1 MIPKKILISGGWGYA
16 NLGDDAILSS
26 TLKLVTKKYPEAEVV
41 VMTYDPIEGVKI
53 FENEK
58 VKFISSVHR
67 HMIGAQAF
75 RKFKIK
81 LNFNADTFV
90 VKWNKDSFIQKTKR
104 KISRE
109 YYDWYER
116 SSFKKYLKLKKD
128 LDKNPLLREFQ
139 SADLFILGGGGYF
152 NGSWKSNLFAHVLEF
167 DLAKKA
173 GVKTLFIGQTVEAF
187 KDEKTLGAAKSAFCI
202 ANRISVRDI
211 ESYKDLISYGYTP
224 TVIPD
229 TALSEVFFPNKMNE
243 LIIITGGKGLSDI
256 QADILAKA
264 TVNIQK
270 SHRFIVKVIISRLW
284 ESDIN
289 SAFRVY
295 NRLLKVLKN
304 VKIVIPSNLQELQ
317 REMLSG
323 KVIVSQNLHGLILGW
338 RAGGECVC
346 LTSSRKF
353 LSFMEQTHQADM
365 VVFEDTYDANSIS
378 NKISNAFK
386 KSGKFNELRLN
397 LANNVTVGFMK
408 ELDLVCKD

>member
-26 TLKLVTKKYPEAEVV
+26 TLKLVTKKYPEAEIV

-53 FENEK
+53 FDNEK

-67 HMIGAQAF
+67 HMIGDQAF
-75 RKFKIK
+75 RKFKIE

-90 VKWNKDSFIQKTKR
+90 VNWNKDSLFQRATR

-116 SSFKKYLKLKKD
+116 SYFKKYLKLKND

-167 DLAKKA
+167 DLAKKT
-173 GVKTLFIGQTVEAF
+173 GIRTLFIGQTIEAF
-187 KDEKTLGAAKSAFCI
+187 KDEKTLAAAKSVFSI
-202 ANRISVRDI
+202 ADRISIRDN
-211 ESYKDLISYGYTP
+211 ESYKDLLSYGYNP
-224 TVIPD
+224 IIIPD
-229 TALSEVFFPNKMNE
+229 TALSEVFFPDKKDE
-243 LIIITGGKGLSDI
+243 LIIITGGKGLSDV
-256 QADILAKA
+256 QADILAEA
-264 TVNIQK
+264 TVNIQD
-270 SHRFIVKVIISRLW
+270 SHRFTVKIIISRLW

-289 SAFRVY
+289 SAYRVY
-295 NRLLKVLKN
+295 NRLLKVFKD

-317 REMLSG
+317 REVLSG

-353 LSFMEQTHQADM
+353 LSFMEQTHQTDM
-365 VVFEDTYDANSIS
+365 VVFEDAYESNSIS
-378 NKISNAFK
+378 KKISNAFK
-386 KSGKFNELRLN
+386 NYGKFNVLRLN
-397 LANNVTVGFMK
+397 LANDVTVGFLN